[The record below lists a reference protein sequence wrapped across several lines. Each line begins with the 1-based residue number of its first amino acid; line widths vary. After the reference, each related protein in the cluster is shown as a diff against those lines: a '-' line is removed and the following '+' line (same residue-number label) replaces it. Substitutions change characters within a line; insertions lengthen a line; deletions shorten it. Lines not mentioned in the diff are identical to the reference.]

1 MVSSLVVH
9 PVSQKA
15 LELFMTAPSHAIMLA
30 GSQGLGKTHIAAAIA
45 EKLLAT
51 KKAALINHAYYRE
64 IAPTKDTITIE
75 QIRELIGFFRLV
87 VPGTG
92 AIKRIAV
99 VQDADR
105 MGIEA
110 QNALLKLLEEPPE
123 GSVLILTA
131 SRPQNLLLTIRS
143 RVQIIFV
150 QPPTEKALVSHFESQ
165 GHQATDIQQVLLRA
179 GGNIAEAS
187 MLLEGS
193 FEESDNSL
201 QLVKQAL
208 GGTSYARLL
217 MVDSLTRHKEQAIRF
232 VDTLLQVATVSL
244 EAAAKK
250 QSTALSRWY
259 VVLQASHTAQMAL
272 ERNANTKLV
281 LTDLMLSL

>member
-1 MVSSLVVH
+1 MSKLVIH
-9 PVSQKA
+9 PASQSA
-15 LELFMTAPSHAIMLA
+15 LEHFQSAPSHAIMLA
-30 GSQGLGKTHIAAAIA
+30 GSQGLGKTHIAATIA
-45 EKLLAT
+45 AHLLAT
-51 KKAALINHAYYRE
+51 DRAALTNHAYYRE
-64 IAPTKDTITIE
+64 VMPVRDTITIE

-99 VQDADR
+99 VQDADKL
-105 MGIEA
+105 GLEA

-123 GSVLILTA
+123 GSVLVLTS
-131 SRPQNLLLTIRS
+131 SRMQSLLPTIRS
-143 RVQIIFV
+143 RVQIISV
-150 QPPTEKALVSHFESQ
+150 QPPSEKALVSHFESQ
-165 GHQATDIQQVLLRA
+165 GHQTADIQHALLRA

-187 MLLEGS
+187 LLLEGS
-193 FEESDNSL
+193 TEETDNSL

-208 GGTSYARLL
+208 GGNSYARLL
-217 MVDSLTRHKEQAIRF
+217 MVDGLTKHKEQATRF

-250 QSTALSRWY
+250 QSTALPRWY